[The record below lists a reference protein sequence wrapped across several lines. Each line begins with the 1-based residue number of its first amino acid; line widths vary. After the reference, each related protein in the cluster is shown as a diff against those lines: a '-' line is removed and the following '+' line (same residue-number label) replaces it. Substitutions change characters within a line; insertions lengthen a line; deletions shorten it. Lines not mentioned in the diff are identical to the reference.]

1 MQSERCLRQRGDLPC
16 IPHPRLQAFCRDT
29 ADDARYEPGRE
40 GVGAC
45 FTFCCRD
52 VPRNHCSP
60 CKDPCEQPGKAK
72 LSSERGSEPHRDAD
86 GGVNGLRTW
95 GIEQKTSLGIRFPL
109 ASCAAEVERGNK
121 RGGRSVGPQG
131 TPKGQSSLLRAA
143 RPQPAGN
150 SRFRTNSKQTRNISP
165 WGIRGASPAPFSPFF
180 LHRITNTA
188 NPRGEAGALVLIR
201 FQQPPAHRSK
211 LRAAERGWHPPPG
224 GKKKPY
230 KDQAPLHRS
239 FSHQVRPKILSAAQP
254 AHVHIR
260 ESLG

>member
-72 LSSERGSEPHRDAD
+72 LSSKRGSEPHRDAD

-109 ASCAAEVERGNK
+109 ASCAAKVERGNK
-121 RGGRSVGPQG
+121 GGGRSVGPQG
-131 TPKGQSSLLRAA
+131 PPKGQSSLLRAA
-143 RPQPAGN
+143 HPHPAG
-150 SRFRTNSKQTRNISP
+150 SPGLRSNSKQTD
-165 WGIRGASPAPFSPFF
+165 
-180 LHRITNTA
+180 
-188 NPRGEAGALVLIR
+188 
-201 FQQPPAHRSK
+201 
-211 LRAAERGWHPPPG
+211 
-224 GKKKPY
+224 KKY
-230 KDQAPLHRS
+230 LPL
-239 FSHQVRPKILSAAQP
+239 
-254 AHVHIR
+254 
-260 ESLG
+260 GY